1 MTPPG
6 SFDSEDPESH
16 LMICGDWRSSV
27 QCWTPLAQQGSNRHS
42 LTAKEIRDHLEI
54 STSLG
59 PQSYHN
65 LKGLG
70 FLDMAVM
77 GTIYK
82 TNSGTLGEWS

>member
-1 MTPPG
+1 MVTG
-6 SFDSEDPESH
+6 DH
-16 LMICGDWRSSV
+16 LFSV
-27 QCWTPLAQQGSNRHS
+27 GHHLLSKAATDILSQPKKL
-42 LTAKEIRDHLEI
+42 EIILEI